1 MKQKI
6 LLSLACVFILSS
18 CNSQK
23 PSVIPEIH
31 MSPIT
36 GEDFS
41 IVLLPDTQNEVQKF
55 PHVFMSQ
62 INWIIEKQKELNIQ
76 AVVHL

>member
-1 MKQKI
+1 
-6 LLSLACVFILSS
+6 
-18 CNSQK
+18 
-23 PSVIPEIH
+23 